1 MSTHSLIGKVNKDNS
16 ITYIYCHFDGYMEH
30 NGRILQEHYTKESK
44 VDDLLKLGDLSI
56 LGEEIG
62 EKHDFNNY
70 DLTIAKKWCSAYGRD
85 RGETDI
91 EARTVQSA
99 NNIVGQEEYVYLFE
113 DNKWKCFNWDREIKF

>member
-62 EKHDFNNY
+62 EKHDFNDY
-70 DLTIAKKWCSAYGRD
+70 DLTTAKKWCRAYGRD